1 MRGEDFASDIAV
13 DDISMSHGSCGD
25 YLTRCDFNNNSQPF
39 CDWTQI
45 CGSSQGTWIR
55 TKHATPTP
63 ETGPEGDY
71 PDGRG
76 YFIYQEASNLV
87 PFDTNRLESPVL
99 VVSGEV
105 CIDFWYHMH
114 GSEDLNELK
123 VIILAE
129 TEESEVWSRK
139 GNQSSAWL
147 HGLTAVHFGKER
159 RIQVAFEAVRGL
171 TEYGDTAMDNVAV
184 RSGPCSA
191 PSPCDLSCSFDTDLC
206 SWRQSSSDSTDWTR
220 HKGPTPSP
228 TTGPSFDH
236 TTGDGY
242 FIYLD
247 GSRAEE
253 GDVAHLVSPTCSSH
267 KPQCFRFWYHMYG
280 VARTMSLRVYV
291 ASGSAAPELIWSA
304 SGNQGNRWWKAE
316 VSVAHQGSVQII
328 LEGVRGEDYR
338 SDVAVD
344 DISVVDGYCS
354 EPTTTPVNTPALPSS
369 ESCLVSGDPHYYTF
383 DKHTHHFMGNCTYT
397 LSRLCSQNSSLPFFN
412 VEATNEHRGGNTQ
425 VSYVQSVDVDV
436 SGVRITLGKGGVVK
450 VNGAEVTVPAS
461 PAPGVEVR
469 SSGFYRV
476 VSTDFGLRVKFDGD
490 HQVELTLP
498 SAYRA
503 QVCGLCGNYNGNP
516 ADDFQNPSGGLEP
529 DSASLGV
536 SWQVSNSTSCS
547 SGSEPT
553 CTEAEKEVAQ
563 SSSFCGLI
571 TDVTGPFRH
580 CHGAFGPAGHFA
592 SCLYD
597 QCALHLDPGAL
608 CRSLQA
614 YADACQALGV
624 RVESWRNAT
633 FCPVSCP
640 PNSHYEACATAC
652 PPTCVDPT
660 APAAC
665 GLPCA
670 EACLCDS
677 GFLLYD
683 GTCVPSGQCGCWHEG
698 RHYPVGAEFWAD
710 DTCSSKCT
718 CPSRGGQLSCSSAS
732 CPEGYYCGVQS
743 GVRQCLAHT
752 YGVCQAYGDPHYY
765 TFDGVTHH
773 FMGIC
778 TYTLAKVCANATGLP
793 SFNIEAKNEHRGN
806 PSVSYIQRVLVEVYG
821 QQIEILKNSPSR
833 VLTLV
838 LLRMHAVPPPRR
850 LGALR
855 DNSPAILSA
864 GSPWREG
871 LGPPF
876 GGRILS
882 VSESPASLAVNKV
895 WATLPVVRLN
905 GAVTVS
911 RSGRY
916 VALETDFRLRVSY
929 DADHSVEIRLPVT
942 YFNRTCGLC
951 GNFDGRRQDDSMMP
965 DGQQA
970 QTSTQLGQSWQ
981 VPGAEHDEDSCGGP
995 GATVP
1000 PPPPCLPETE
1010 ALCGLLTSKQGP
1022 FEACHSAISPTGF
1035 FESCVFDVCAGS
1047 LQLLCSALES
1057 YADACQGVGV
1067 NLPRWRNST
1076 FCRECRCC
1084 RQIPPVAPVRVT
1096 SRVFWDGR
1104 GTLPVCSLLRL
1115 PSDDAIPFSLGFRP
1129 DLASFPDHR
1138 WEGVPL
1144 QRPPPSLQW
1153 AVQAHCAVTDPRGR
1167 TLSCNALPCPPNA
1180 HYEPCATA
1188 CPATCLQQ
1196 QAPENCSQPCVEDCA
1211 CDAGLVLSGRD
1222 CVAASSCGCVHAGQY
1237 YLQGESFVTE
1247 DCSQSCKC
1255 GGNGAMECVALSCSP
1270 EEVCR
1275 VQEGLRGC
1283 YPARTATCHVYGDPH
1298 YSTFDGRLHH
1308 FQGAC
1313 NYTLVQ
1319 ACNHSSAPFSITA
1332 RNEHRGSPLWTALN
1346 SVAVTL
1352 QGLHIALRKGR
1363 AVYIN
1368 GVLARPPILSLPGA
1382 TIQLIGSHVHFAT
1395 DLGVRIRFDGDQDLL
1410 VSVTESHRGR
1420 VCGLCG
1426 TYTGDPRDD
1435 FTTPTGEVVGDTN
1448 AFGNSWRV
1456 SDDHWPCNSS
1466 IASPEACPPPEQQA
1480 AEKRCQ
1486 VLSAGDGP
1494 FAPCHAAVPPQ
1505 PYLESC
1511 TQDLCA
1517 TGGSSAQLCSL
1528 LRSYAAACQAAGV
1541 ALGDWEADTVC
1552 ASCFFNCSFD
1562 DQDFCEWQQSVLGDF
1577 DWSLSED
1584 CPLPATDG
1592 CSSPGG
1598 RHIFADSHFARA
1610 RETGLLVS
1618 PGCTAREPAC
1628 FRFWYRTA
1636 VASEEDALKVYVA
1649 PEGGAG
1655 PLLVWSVSES
1665 TGDRWLQAEVDL
1677 HISGRFQARF
1687 HIQKPVLLQGQ
1698 PFLLQ
1703 HLPPQKQA
1711 LPGQFFAWQEF
1722 RFQIL
1727 LTSEVLEPTTTPVN
1741 TPAPPRPEPT
1751 TTPVNTP
1758 ALPSSESC
1766 LVSGDPHYYTFD
1778 KHTHH
1783 FMGNCTYTLS
1793 RLCSQNSSLPFFN
1806 VEATNEHR
1814 GGNTQVSYVQSVD
1827 VDVSGVRITLGK
1839 GGVVKVNGAEVT
1851 VPASPAPGVEVRSS
1865 GFYRVVSTD
1874 FGLRVKFDGDHQ
1886 VELTLPSAYRAQVCG
1901 LCGNYNGNPADDFQ
1915 NPSGGLEPDSAS
1927 LGVSWQV
1934 SNSTSC
1940 SSGSEPTCTEAEK
1953 EVAQSSS
1960 FCGLITD
1967 VTGPFRHCHGAFGPA
1982 GHFAS
1987 CLYDQCA
1994 LHLDPGALCR
2004 SLQAYADACQA
2015 LGVRVESWR
2024 NATFCRKSG
2033 GPSPRLAGARS
2044 GWLGRELRPIRLP
2057 EDPAVGLALFGCT
2070 AATGVRA

>member
-1 MRGEDFASDIAV
+1 ME
-13 DDISMSHGSCGD
+13 
-25 YLTRCDFNNNSQPF
+25 L
-39 CDWTQI
+39 
-45 CGSSQGTWIR
+45 
-55 TKHATPTP
+55 
-63 ETGPEGDY
+63 
-71 PDGRG
+71 
-76 YFIYQEASNLV
+76 
-87 PFDTNRLESPVL
+87 RLLP
-99 VVSGEV
+99 
-105 CIDFWYHMH
+105 
-114 GSEDLNELK
+114 
-123 VIILAE
+123 
-129 TEESEVWSRK
+129 
-139 GNQSSAWL
+139 
-147 HGLTAVHFGKER
+147 
-159 RIQVAFEAVRGL
+159 
-171 TEYGDTAMDNVAV
+171 
-184 RSGPCSA
+184 
-191 PSPCDLSCSFDTDLC
+191 
-206 SWRQSSSDSTDWTR
+206 
-220 HKGPTPSP
+220 
-228 TTGPSFDH
+228 
-236 TTGDGY
+236 
-242 FIYLD
+242 
-247 GSRAEE
+247 
-253 GDVAHLVSPTCSSH
+253 
-267 KPQCFRFWYHMYG
+267 
-280 VARTMSLRVYV
+280 
-291 ASGSAAPELIWSA
+291 AA
-304 SGNQGNRWWKAE
+304 
-316 VSVAHQGSVQII
+316 
-328 LEGVRGEDYR
+328 
-338 SDVAVD
+338 
-344 DISVVDGYCS
+344 
-354 EPTTTPVNTPALPSS
+354 
-369 ESCLVSGDPHYYTF
+369 
-383 DKHTHHFMGNCTYT
+383 
-397 LSRLCSQNSSLPFFN
+397 
-412 VEATNEHRGGNTQ
+412 
-425 VSYVQSVDVDV
+425 
-436 SGVRITLGKGGVVK
+436 
-450 VNGAEVTVPAS
+450 
-461 PAPGVEVR
+461 
-469 SSGFYRV
+469 
-476 VSTDFGLRVKFDGD
+476 
-490 HQVELTLP
+490 
-498 SAYRA
+498 
-503 QVCGLCGNYNGNP
+503 
-516 ADDFQNPSGGLEP
+516 
-529 DSASLGV
+529 
-536 SWQVSNSTSCS
+536 
-547 SGSEPT
+547 
-553 CTEAEKEVAQ
+553 
-563 SSSFCGLI
+563 
-571 TDVTGPFRH
+571 
-580 CHGAFGPAGHFA
+580 
-592 SCLYD
+592 
-597 QCALHLDPGAL
+597 
-608 CRSLQA
+608 
-614 YADACQALGV
+614 
-624 RVESWRNAT
+624 
-633 FCPVSCP
+633 VSCP

-652 PPTCVDPT
+652 PPTCMDPT

-778 TYTLAKVCANATGLP
+778 TYTLAKVCANTTGLP

-806 PSVSYIQRVLVEVYG
+806 PSVSYVQRVLVEVYG

-1076 FCRECRCC
+1076 FC
-1084 RQIPPVAPVRVT
+1084 P
-1096 SRVFWDGR
+1096 
-1104 GTLPVCSLLRL
+1104 
-1115 PSDDAIPFSLGFRP
+1115 
-1129 DLASFPDHR
+1129 
-1138 WEGVPL
+1138 
-1144 QRPPPSLQW
+1144 
-1153 AVQAHCAVTDPRGR
+1153 
-1167 TLSCNALPCPPNA
+1167 LPCPANS
-1180 HYEPCATA
+1180 HYNTCTNA
-1188 CPATCLQQ
+1188 CPATCANPL
-1196 QAPENCSQPCVEDCA
+1196 APRNCSKPCAEGCECNTGFA
-1211 CDAGLVLSGRD
+1211 LSGAE
-1222 CVAASSCGCVHAGQY
+1222 CVSVADCGCLQEGKYYEKGEAFWQADCQGQCRCVGNNS
-1237 YLQGESFVTE
+1237 LLCNTE
-1247 DCSQSCKC
+1247 T
-1255 GGNGAMECVALSCSP
+1255 
-1270 EEVCR
+1270 CR
-1275 VQEGLRGC
+1275 VGQVCKVQNGVLGC
-1283 YPARTATCHVYGDPH
+1283 YTPDTATCHIYGDPH
-1298 YSTFDGRLHH
+1298 YVTFDGRLYH
-1308 FQGAC
+1308 FQGSC
-1313 NYTLVQ
+1313 NYTAVKV
-1319 ACNHSSAPFSITA
+1319 CTNSSEQFSVTT
-1332 RNEHRGSPLWTALN
+1332 RNERRWSAAWTALN
-1346 SVAVTL
+1346 SVAISFRN
-1352 QGLHIALRKGR
+1352 LHIALRKNKE
-1363 AVYIN
+1363 VYVNEAKVDLPVELHLGIR
-1368 GVLARPPILSLPGA
+1368 VEERPPYVVIHTPFGLLA
-1382 TIQLIGSHVHFAT
+1382 KFN
-1395 DLGVRIRFDGDQDLL
+1395 GDQELL
-1410 VSVTESHRGR
+1410 VQVDERYKGHL
-1420 VCGLCG
+1420 CGLCG
-1426 TYTGDPRDD
+1426 TYTGSQLDD
-1435 FTTPTGEVVGDTN
+1435 FLQSDGILGHDPN
-1448 AFGNSWRV
+1448 RFGSSWRV
-1456 SDDHWPCNSS
+1456 PDDHWTCDPSIIPPPPCNPDDEMGFEDLCRV
-1466 IASPEACPPPEQQA
+1466 ILATE
-1480 AEKRCQ
+1480 
-1486 VLSAGDGP
+1486 GP
-1494 FAPCHAAVPPQ
+1494 FEVCHWSIPPQ
-1505 PYLESC
+1505 LYFESC
-1511 TQDLCA
+1511 VYDQCA
-1517 TGGSSAQLCSL
+1517 TGGDTGQFCKSL
-1528 LRSYAAACQAAGV
+1528 EAYAAACELRGED
-1541 ALGDWEADTVC
+1541 LGDWRKDTVC
-1552 ASCFFNCSFD
+1552 APTTTAVNNPAPPSSGAPSPCDLSCSFD
-1562 DQDFCEWQQSVLGDF
+1562 TDLCSWRQSSSDSTDWTRHKGPTPSPTTGPSFDHTTGDGYF
-1577 DWSLSED
+1577 IYL
-1584 CPLPATDG
+1584 DG
-1592 CSSPGG
+1592 S
-1598 RHIFADSHFARA
+1598 RA
-1610 RETGLLVS
+1610 EEGDVAHLVS
-1618 PGCTAREPAC
+1618 PTCSSHKPQC
-1628 FRFWYRTA
+1628 FRFWYHMYGVARTM
-1636 VASEEDALKVYVA
+1636 SLRVYVA
-1649 PEGGAG
+1649 SGSAAPE
-1655 PLLVWSVSES
+1655 LIWSAS
-1665 TGDRWLQAEVDL
+1665 GNQGNRWWKAEVSVAHQGSVQVILEGVRGEDYRSDVAVDD
-1677 HISGRFQARF
+1677 ISVVDGYC
-1687 HIQKPVLLQGQ
+1687 
-1698 PFLLQ
+1698 
-1703 HLPPQKQA
+1703 
-1711 LPGQFFAWQEF
+1711 
-1722 RFQIL
+1722 
-1727 LTSEVLEPTTTPVN
+1727 S
-1741 TPAPPRPEPT
+1741 EPT

-1827 VDVSGVRITLGK
+1827 VDVSGVQITLGK

-2024 NATFCRKSG
+2024 NATFCPVSCPPNSHYEACATACPPTCVDPAAPAACGLPCAEACLCDSG
-2033 GPSPRLAGARS
+2033 FLLYDGTCVPSGQCGCWHEGRHYPVGAEFWADDTCSSKCTCPSRGGQLSCSSASCPEGYYCGVQSGVRQCLAHTYGVCQAYGDPHYYTFDGVTHHFMGICTYTLAKVCANATGLPSFNIEAKNEHRGNPSVSYIQRVLVEVYGQQIEILKNSPSRVLVNKVWATLPVVRLNGAVTVSRS
-2044 GWLGRELRPIRLP
+2044 GRYVALETDFRLRVSYDADHSVEIRLP
-2057 EDPAVGLALFGCT
+2057 VTYFNRTCGLCGNFDGRRQDDSMMPDGQQAQTSTQLGQSWQVPGAEHDEDSCGGPGATVPPPPPCLPETEALCGLLTSKQGPFEACHSAISPTGFFESCVFDVCASSLQLLCSALESYADACQGVGVNLPRWRNSTFCPLPCPPNAHYEPCATACPATCLQQQAPENCSQPCVEDCACDAGLVLSGRDCVAASSCGCVHAGQYYLQGESFVTEDCSQSCKCGGNGAMECVALSCSPEEVCRVQEGLRGCYPARTATCHVYGDPHYSTFDGRLHHFQGACNYTLVQACNHSSAPFSITARNEHRGSPLWTALNSVAVTLQGLHIALRKGRAVYVSLWLGWLEPAWLMGRSQVGLALLAVPGPLRPSQSMQGRRLKC
-2070 AATGVRA
+2070 